1 MVMAAVLFMKRMSEV
16 TTVNGWKYVPDS
28 DDDPDSITL
37 RNVPKNT
44 LVYEISGPMFFGA
57 ADKIMQIG
65 VKDTTNCL
73 VLRMRSMNA
82 IDATAMRNLE
92 KLYDICTKKNV
103 TLVLSHVNEQ
113 PMSIM
118 QKAGFDKKVGAENFC
133 AHIDEALERA
143 EELNKTV

>member
-1 MVMAAVLFMKRMSEV
+1 
-16 TTVNGWKYVPDS
+16 
-28 DDDPDSITL
+28 
-37 RNVPKNT
+37 
-44 LVYEISGPMFFGA
+44 
-57 ADKIMQIG
+57 
-65 VKDTTNCL
+65 
-73 VLRMRSMNA
+73 MNA

-143 EELNKTV
+143 EKLNKTV